1 MKKIITLNEAKILA
15 KKLKNKKRDL
25 LLAHGVFDVIHI
37 GHINYFREIKKKT
50 FNPILFVTLTADKFV
65 KKGFNRPIFN
75 QLHRSIMLSN
85 LSIVDYV
92 VIINDYTAVPAIN
105 SIKPKFY
112 FKGAE
117 YKDTLDDKNLDTE
130 IKEAKK
136 QNSKVRFVD
145 TKKFSSSEIIN
156 NKFINFPLSTK
167 KYLRILNNK
176 FNQSKLNNIFTEIKK
191 LKVCVIGESI
201 FDEYVYVKPL
211 NKSPKENLIT
221 NLLERKKVFAGGSLA
236 VANNISSFVDDVTIL
251 TMSDNNKKNISFL
264 KNILS
269 KKIKKKIIYSKF
281 YKTIKKTRFI
291 EESYSTKKLFSIY
304 EMNNEPIKNSD
315 EKKFYNL
322 IKQNIEKFDLIVLN
336 DFGHE
341 LMTPKIVELI
351 SKKSKYLSL
360 NVQTNSANI
369 PFNPVTKYQKADFVS
384 IDIPE
389 AKIASGHKY
398 LSKLEMH
405 KNIIKKSKFKNLI
418 FTEGK
423 QGSWYFKNNKSFN
436 TPIFNDK
443 VVDTMGTGDAF
454 FSISSLVMKKTKNIE
469 LACFIGNIAGA
480 LKVSIEGHSK
490 YLDREEF
497 IKYLKTLIIK

>member
-1 MKKIITLNEAKILA
+1 
-15 KKLKNKKRDL
+15 
-25 LLAHGVFDVIHI
+25 
-37 GHINYFREIKKKT
+37 
-50 FNPILFVTLTADKFV
+50 
-65 KKGFNRPIFN
+65 
-75 QLHRSIMLSN
+75 
-85 LSIVDYV
+85 
-92 VIINDYTAVPAIN
+92 
-105 SIKPKFY
+105 
-112 FKGAE
+112 
-117 YKDTLDDKNLDTE
+117 
-130 IKEAKK
+130 
-136 QNSKVRFVD
+136 
-145 TKKFSSSEIIN
+145 
-156 NKFINFPLSTK
+156 
-167 KYLRILNNK
+167 
-176 FNQSKLNNIFTEIKK
+176 
-191 LKVCVIGESI
+191 
-201 FDEYVYVKPL
+201 
-211 NKSPKENLIT
+211 
-221 NLLERKKVFAGGSLA
+221 
-236 VANNISSFVDDVTIL
+236 
-251 TMSDNNKKNISFL
+251 
-264 KNILS
+264 
-269 KKIKKKIIYSKF
+269 
-281 YKTIKKTRFI
+281 
-291 EESYSTKKLFSIY
+291 
-304 EMNNEPIKNSD
+304 MNNEPIKNSD